1 MKYDFSHEQMYEIS
15 AKIIHIKKFQ
25 LYLMKRAPNG
35 NKTDVTAHFFMLI
48 EGNMVSE
55 HEMRQIGSARIE
67 RRETKLPRRSLP
79 CPEDIGNCAICLP
92 LPLWRFSLFF
102 YFDLRN
108 GMHRLTCLQ

>member
-1 MKYDFSHEQMYEIS
+1 
-15 AKIIHIKKFQ
+15 
-25 LYLMKRAPNG
+25 
-35 NKTDVTAHFFMLI
+35 
-48 EGNMVSE
+48 MVSE

>member
-55 HEMRQIGSARIE
+55 HEMRQIGSERIDWVDPDGV
-67 RRETKLPRRSLP
+67 TLMPKL
-79 CPEDIGNCAICLP
+79 I
-92 LPLWRFSLFF
+92 
-102 YFDLRN
+102 DLKRI
-108 GMHRLTCLQ
+108 LSFITV